1 MKFIKNHLKEFILI
15 VIAGGILIF
24 CGVAFAIMWFA
35 GGNNV
40 YGDRLD
46 GIEKVKLSDTYIKD
60 VEKKLKEKEFVTDVT
75 YNLNG
80 RLLSFIITV
89 ADDTNVDEAK
99 KLGDIVIQG
108 FNEEELAFY
117 DLQLSLKDSG
127 EKEESRYPFIAT
139 KHKTSEIFVW
149 SNN

>member
-15 VIAGGILIF
+15 LIAGGIIVF
-24 CGVAFAIMWFA
+24 CGVSFAIMWFA
-35 GGNNV
+35 GESNV

-46 GIEKVKLSDTYIKD
+46 GIEKVKLSDSYMKD
-60 VEKKLKEKEFVTDVT
+60 IVKKIKEKQFVTEAT
-75 YNLNG
+75 YNING
-80 RLLSFIITV
+80 RLVSFIVTV
-89 ADDTNVDEAK
+89 ADGTNVDEAK
-99 KLGDIVIQG
+99 NLGQIVIQG

-127 EKEESRYPFIAT
+127 TLEESRYPFIAT
-139 KHKTSEIFVW
+139 KHKTSSVFVW